1 MAPGGGCVSDAPG
14 AMLDKLG
21 QGDFEA
27 RRGEAF
33 RLTLP
38 GVVVV
43 LELIEVTAHPY
54 LPPDPNRRRG
64 FSLLFRGGGP
74 GHVPQGTYRLEN
86 QAMGTLDLFLV
97 PLGPRDGAMAYEAVF
112 N

>member
-1 MAPGGGCVSDAPG
+1 VSEPPG

-21 QGDFEA
+21 QGDFDA
-27 RRGEAF
+27 RLGEPF
-33 RLTLP
+33 RLTVQ
-38 GVVVV
+38 GGGVVV

-74 GHVPQGTYRLEN
+74 GHVPQGTYRLQN
-86 QAMGTLDLFLV
+86 HAMGTLDLFLV